1 MYCSACKFTTFDH
14 PSACP
19 KCGVDWL
26 SVKEKLNLG
35 WITTNGYDWL
45 AEGGTFHAAEPAETD
60 GVAMDTIDPSF
71 MEDQVTVDSP
81 GSGLQE
87 LSFDDFEEVS
97 IGETDNELFALKHT
111 GRKESSPAPLIDAG
125 GLGMPEIEMKES
137 DLGNTLLS
145 QEIDDLAGMDLNLD
159 ELTEATP
166 VAKRT
171 TVHQMETGDL
181 SLDDLDLE
189 LEDLVKEAGRNKTT

>member
-26 SVKEKLNLG
+26 SAKEKLNLG
-35 WITTNGYDWL
+35 WITTQGYDWL
-45 AEGGTFHAAEPAETD
+45 AEGGTFHAAEPLETD

-71 MEDQVTVDSP
+71 MEDQVTVDAP

-97 IGETDNELFALKHT
+97 IGESDNELFALKKT
-111 GRKESSPAPLIDAG
+111 GFKESSPAPVIDHG
-125 GLGMPEIEMKES
+125 DQGMPEIEMQET
-137 DLGNTLLS
+137 DLGGTLLS

-159 ELTEATP
+159 ELTETTP
-166 VAKRT
+166 GAGGMSG
-171 TVHQMETGDL
+171 HQMETGDL

-189 LEDLVKEAGRNKTT
+189 LEDLVKEAGRSKTS